1 MRDKLIEYRGNR
13 TQAYMAKKYGVSQ
26 QAWNRWEKGDCKPN
40 VVIMRQIEI
49 DSGTPMEVLFF
60 DVFDN
65 KMLSNTEK
73 QEMLRHRGEQH
84 DE

>member
-13 TQAYMAKKYGVSQ
+13 TQAYMAKKYGVTQ

-40 VVIMRQIEI
+40 VVIMRQIEL

-65 KMLSNTEK
+65 KMLSIGKK
-73 QEMLRHRGEQH
+73 QEM
-84 DE
+84 

>member
-13 TQAYMAKKYGVSQ
+13 TQAYMAKKYGVTQ

-65 KMLSNTEK
+65 KTLSNSKK
-73 QEMLRHRGEQH
+73 QEM
-84 DE
+84 

>member
-1 MRDKLIEYRGNR
+1 MRDKLIEYRGSR
-13 TQAYMAKKYGVSQ
+13 TQAYMAKKYGVTQ

-73 QEMLRHRGEQH
+73 QEM
-84 DE
+84 

>member
-1 MRDKLIEYRGNR
+1 MRDKPIEYRGNR
-13 TQAYMAKKYGVSQ
+13 TQAYMAKKYGVTQ

-65 KMLSNTEK
+65 KTLSNSKK
-73 QEMLRHRGEQH
+73 QEM
-84 DE
+84 

>member
-13 TQAYMAKKYGVSQ
+13 TQAYMAKKYGVTQ

-40 VVIMRQIEI
+40 VVIMRQIEL

-65 KMLSNTEK
+65 KVLSIGKK
-73 QEMLRHRGEQH
+73 QEM
-84 DE
+84 

>member
-13 TQAYMAKKYGVSQ
+13 TQAYMAKKYGVTQ

-65 KMLSNTEK
+65 KTLSNNEK
-73 QEMLRHRGEQH
+73 QEM
-84 DE
+84 

>member
-60 DVFDN
+60 DVLDN

-73 QEMLRHRGEQH
+73 QEM
-84 DE
+84 